1 MTLNKTRSKLK
12 QSFPPAFLY
21 PEYRAFWA
29 GMLASVS
36 GFQMMQFGQI
46 VLVHQLTE
54 SPIFLGLLGLSSGIP
69 AILLNPVGGVY
80 ADRWDKRR
88 LVVFTQT
95 TTALLLL
102 CLAVLTWLGMVN
114 AWYCLFIAFLVGSV
128 EAFDQS
134 ARRAL
139 FPHLVPRSALVSA
152 VALNSAIWSGTRIV
166 APAAAGIIIAIFNP
180 AIAFLAASIG
190 FATMAY
196 FIYKLQPIPST
207 STTRGSPA
215 KEMLEGFNFI
225 RRNSPFPFLIVMT
238 FFNSF
243 FGISYI
249 YLMPV
254 FAIDI
259 LKIGTIGQGWLLS
272 ISGIGSLVTT
282 VWLSTSKN
290 VNNKS
295 ILVIGGGIGFGLA
308 IAAFGLTSR
317 FLPSYGIALLL
328 MLVIGL
334 TSSTY
339 MISIQSSLQL
349 LVPDNMRGRVM
360 GFFGMSWNILPIG
373 GMQVGTLASFITAP
387 YAVATGGFAVAAFTS
402 LAFTFSTK
410 VRNLNSLIRT

>member
-1 MTLNKTRSKLK
+1 MK
-12 QSFPPAFLY
+12 QSIPPAFLY
-21 PEYRAFWA
+21 PEYRAFWI

-46 VLVHQLTE
+46 VLVHRLTE
-54 SPIFLGLLGLSSGIP
+54 STIFLGLLGLSSGIP
-69 AILLNPVGGVY
+69 AIILNPLGGVY
-80 ADRWDKRR
+80 ADRWDRRR
-88 LVVFTQT
+88 LVVFTQII
-95 TTALLLL
+95 TALLLL
-102 CLAVLTWLGMVN
+102 LLAILTWTGLVN
-114 AWYCLFIAFLVGSV
+114 AWHCLVIAFLVGSV

-166 APAAAGIIIAIFNP
+166 APAAAGLIIAFFNP
-180 AIAFLAASIG
+180 AIAFFIASLG
-190 FATMAY
+190 FVVMAY
-196 FIYKLQPIPST
+196 FIYRLAPIPSPA
-207 STTRGSPA
+207 TTRISPA
-215 KEMLEGFNFI
+215 KEMLEGLNFI

-272 ISGIGSLVTT
+272 ISGVGSLVTT
-282 VWLSTSKN
+282 VWLGTAKEIK
-290 VNNKS
+290 NKS
-295 ILVIGGGIGFGLA
+295 ILVIGGGISFGLSV
-308 IAAFGLTSR
+308 AAFGLTSR
-317 FLPSYGIALLL
+317 FFPSYGMALAL
-328 MLVIGL
+328 MLFIGL

-387 YAVATGGFAVAAFTS
+387 YAVATGGLAVAAFTS
-402 LAFTFSTK
+402 LAFTFSSK
-410 VRNLNSLIRT
+410 VRDLNALIRN

>member
-1 MTLNKTRSKLK
+1 
-12 QSFPPAFLY
+12 
-21 PEYRAFWA
+21 
-29 GMLASVS
+29 
-36 GFQMMQFGQI
+36 
-46 VLVHQLTE
+46 
-54 SPIFLGLLGLSSGIP
+54 
-69 AILLNPVGGVY
+69 
-80 ADRWDKRR
+80 
-88 LVVFTQT
+88 
-95 TTALLLL
+95 
-102 CLAVLTWLGMVN
+102 
-114 AWYCLFIAFLVGSV
+114 
-128 EAFDQS
+128 
-134 ARRAL
+134 
-139 FPHLVPRSALVSA
+139 
-152 VALNSAIWSGTRIV
+152 
-166 APAAAGIIIAIFNP
+166 
-180 AIAFLAASIG
+180 
-190 FATMAY
+190 
-196 FIYKLQPIPST
+196 
-207 STTRGSPA
+207 
-215 KEMLEGFNFI
+215 
-225 RRNSPFPFLIVMT
+225 
-238 FFNSF
+238 
-243 FGISYI
+243 
-249 YLMPV
+249 MPV